1 MTFIQKMLIIIFAI
15 SAIWSMKNNQTIR
28 TSQNKSEL
36 SKSKAFGTS
45 LRQPTFINMKIGGA
59 SNASIIDTLVH
70 KKKKVTDTVNFV
82 NKLKKK
88 QPEKPPS
95 QLSQL
100 EKLESKYQV
109 LIKKGTLS
117 KFYKF
122 SNGFIYFKGLM
133 ENMKGLLDENKIDD
147 VLAERLNVLIYQ
159 LYSLIKTSDKRKKMN
174 KNVMESWYH
183 FNKEVNLATVNL
195 CVEFLNTNNANSE
208 LTDFNKNLSALI
220 EVISAYKPQSNK
232 DDTVR
237 ENITENSKTDTSRYN
252 YKEIRERSKK
262 GYIASQRTKT
272 TILYNSLK
280 SKVNKVVQSQDFLAL
295 IPKSHLNKPIHDF
308 FKKLQVYLIKP
319 KNSYNFLV
327 TLEKVVKVIDLL
339 CTKSEYKEFSH
350 SIMVKKWYL
359 FNKTIYNYVTKN
371 LEKLIEMT
379 NNKEGHI
386 KGINES
392 AELLLDEVEDLELF
406 NDGWHD
412 LIYLWERDV
421 QHTERVIDRTK
432 LSKQS
437 KVVEPHSFSRRKPL
451 EKKRRFNLGKKFP
464 RSRFLQ
470 KAFEFNRRVNKITQ
484 VLERQNKFKNLTNQL
499 KNTVV
504 KMYKSP
510 LTNVFDQSKDNKI
523 QYEKKFLKE
532 IKELSNKVKKQLKRV
547 KRDYDV
553 EMDLEELEN
562 NLDELT
568 GNLDDQIENDKLD
581 IVSELPDEEINLE
594 EDEINNFIDINIEK
608 LDQEIRREIDP
619 ITDID
624 IQTDEHGKNT
634 QVDLTAEDEI
644 NQADL
649 QRVPEL
655 QNQIQNSNVPRGFNS
670 PELLNADIE
679 DLSSSLLIEENVK
692 SIKTYDHQTKEKK
705 KQKKKVVEIESSS
718 DDEEELEINN
728 SQVDFD
734 EELQNSLTDSMIEQA
749 YEEDS
754 LNKQISAIIQEI
766 NLMEVEEGDNQL
778 LNLLIAVKNK
788 SNDYLLD
795 DVVNE
800 EALDEFNQNLKD
812 LLTTIRDMI
821 EKIKDE
827 EFDNDKQDI
836 ETLGFQLEEIL
847 ITFESVPGIN
857 NAYLNEL
864 RQAIEDLKNY
874 LNLNLQPQESQS
886 DIEEKPKKRVIM
898 VVEMVNCAQC
908 LDYIDIND
916 FMNLDDE

>member
-1 MTFIQKMLIIIFAI
+1 MHKMLIIIFAL
-15 SAIWSMKNNQTIR
+15 SATWSMKTNQTVKNG
-28 TSQNKSEL
+28 Q
-36 SKSKAFGTS
+36 S
-45 LRQPTFINMKIGGA
+45 L
-59 SNASIIDTLVH
+59 IDTLVH
-70 KKKKVTDTVNFV
+70 SKKKITDTVSFV

-88 QPEKPPS
+88 QPEKAPS

-100 EKLESKYQV
+100 EKLESKYQI
-109 LIKKGTLS
+109 LIKKSTLA

-122 SNGFIYFKGLM
+122 SNGYIYFKGLM
-133 ENMKGLLDENKIDD
+133 ENMKGLLDENKIDTD
-147 VLAERLNVLIYQ
+147 LAERLNALIYQ

-183 FNKEVNLATVNL
+183 FNKEVNLATVKL
-195 CVEFLNTNNANSE
+195 CVEFLSVNSTNTK
-208 LTDFNKNLSALI
+208 LTDFNNNLSSLI
-220 EVISAYKPQSNK
+220 KVISAYKPK
-232 DDTVR
+232 FLRDDTVR
-237 ENITENSKTDTSRYN
+237 EDITENSKTDTSRYN
-252 YKEIRERSKK
+252 YKQIRERSKK
-262 GYIASQRTKT
+262 GYIGNQRTKT

-295 IPKSHLNKPIHDF
+295 IPKSHLNKPTHDF

-392 AELLLDEVEDLELF
+392 AEMLLDEVEDLELF

-421 QHTERVIDRTK
+421 QHAEKIIDRTK
-432 LSKQS
+432 VSKQS

-499 KNTVV
+499 KNAVV

-510 LTNVFDQSKDNKI
+510 LTNVFDRSKDDKI

-532 IKELSNKVKKQLKRV
+532 IKELSNKIKKQLKRV

-553 EMDLEELEN
+553 EIDLQELEN

-568 GNLDDQIENDKLD
+568 ADFNDQLENNQLEV
-581 IVSELPDEEINLE
+581 ISELPDEEINLE
-594 EDEINNFIDINIEK
+594 EDERNNFIDINIEK

-619 ITDID
+619 ITDAD

-644 NQADL
+644 NEIDL
-649 QRVPEL
+649 QRNPEL
-655 QNQIQNSNVPRGFNS
+655 QNLVQNSNVPRDFNS
-670 PELLNADIE
+670 PELLNADID
-679 DLSSSLLIEENVK
+679 DLSSSLLIDENTNPV
-692 SIKTYDHQTKEKK
+692 KTYDNKTKEKK
-705 KQKKKVVEIESSS
+705 KQKKKVMEIESSS

-734 EELQNSLTDSMIEQA
+734 EEMTNSLTDSMIEQA

-754 LNKQISAIIQEI
+754 LNNQISAIIQEI

-778 LNLLIAVKNK
+778 LNLLISVKNK
-788 SNDYLLD
+788 SNNYLLD
-795 DVVNE
+795 NVVNE

-812 LLTTIRDMI
+812 LLATIRDMV

-836 ETLGFQLEEIL
+836 ENLGFQLEEIL
-847 ITFESVPGIN
+847 ITFDSVPGIN
-857 NAYLNEL
+857 NAYLNDL

-874 LNLNLQPQESQS
+874 LNLNLQPQKSLS

-898 VVEMVNCAQC
+898 VVEMINCAQC
-908 LDYIDIND
+908 LDYIDIKD